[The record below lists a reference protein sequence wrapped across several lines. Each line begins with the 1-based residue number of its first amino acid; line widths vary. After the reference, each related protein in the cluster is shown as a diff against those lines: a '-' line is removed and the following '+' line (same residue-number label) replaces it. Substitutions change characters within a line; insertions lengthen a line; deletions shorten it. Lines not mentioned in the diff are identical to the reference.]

1 MHSTRASSLAQNAF
15 LNMFDVWLSLNM
27 DFNFQV
33 FSSMVDDFKVST
45 TDFAASDAALKKS
58 DNAIFSGIKKRGSQS
73 DANLTI
79 IEKVQSEELQAS
91 ILLQENES

>member
-1 MHSTRASSLAQNAF
+1 MAQNAF
-15 LNMFDVWLSLNM
+15 LNMFDVCLSLNM
-27 DFNFQV
+27 DFNWQV
-33 FSSMVDDFKVST
+33 FSSMVEDFKVST
-45 TDFAASDAALKKS
+45 TEFAASDAALKKS

-91 ILLQENES
+91 IFLQENES

>member
-1 MHSTRASSLAQNAF
+1 
-15 LNMFDVWLSLNM
+15 MFDVCLSLNM
-27 DFNFQV
+27 DFNWQV
-33 FSSMVDDFKVST
+33 FSSMVEDFKVST
-45 TDFAASDAALKKS
+45 TEFAASDAALKKS